1 MSWRGVAGKMADEP
15 SKIKTLRK
23 RGDGDPGF
31 RTLDSLYYD
40 YHCEGLGKSEVSVNG
55 TCKE

>member
-1 MSWRGVAGKMADEP
+1 MADDP
-15 SKIKTLRK
+15 SNIKTLRK
-23 RGDGDPGF
+23 RGNGDPGF

-40 YHCEGLGKSEVSVNG
+40 YTCERLGKSEVSVNG

>member
-1 MSWRGVAGKMADEP
+1 MANDP
-15 SKIKTLRK
+15 SNIKTLRK
-23 RGDGDPGF
+23 RGNGDPGL

-40 YHCEGLGKSEVSVNG
+40 NNCERLGKSEVSVNG

>member
-40 YHCEGLGKSEVSVNG
+40 YTCEG
-55 TCKE
+55 

>member
-1 MSWRGVAGKMADEP
+1 MSWRGVAGKMANDP
-15 SKIKTLRK
+15 SNIKTLRK
-23 RGDGDPGF
+23 RGNGNRGL

-40 YHCEGLGKSEVSVNG
+40 NNCERLGKSEVSVNG